1 MKIVNKANVCE
12 FLASVMCGLIGW
24 LYAPFDA
31 IFYAL
36 IAFVIFDYITGVI
49 KAIKQK
55 NLSGEIGFW
64 GITKKII
71 IFMVVAIGNILD
83 KYVIGSGSAIRSM
96 LIFFYLSN
104 EGISIIDNLK
114 LIGVPLPDKLQEIV
128 SNLKN
133 KN

>member
-1 MKIVNKANVCE
+1 MNKANVCE
-12 FLASVMCGLIGW
+12 FIVSVMCGLIGW

-36 IAFVIFDYITGVI
+36 IAFVIFDYITGVV

-114 LIGVPLPDKLQEIV
+114 QIGVPLPDKLQEII